1 MDNAQEIYARFLSGD
16 AAAFDD
22 LVRAFRVPLTR
33 FLTAYLH
40 DPDLAEDV
48 AADCFAYVW
57 AYPKRYIFRSGVKTY
72 LFMLG
77 RSRAIDRLRREK
89 RVVFVEPDDPVLAA
103 EASVGPQGDLEER
116 EKRRAL
122 IAAVRELPEEER
134 LAVTLV
140 YYEEL
145 SYKDAARVMG
155 KSAKQV
161 DHLLVKARRHL
172 KAVLKDWGDQL

>member
-1 MDNAQEIYARFLSGD
+1 MDNAQELYARFLSGD

-22 LVRAFRVPLTR
+22 LVRTFRVPLTR

-40 DPDLAEDV
+40 DPFLAQDV

-57 AYPKRYIFRSGVKTY
+57 AYPKRYNFKSGVKTY

-89 RVVFVEPDDPVLAA
+89 RTVFVEPDDPVLFAG
-103 EASVGPQGDLEER
+103 ASAGPQEDTEEK
-116 EKRRAL
+116 EKRAALRQAVRAL
-122 IAAVRELPEEER
+122 PEDERQAVY
-134 LAVTLV
+134 LV
-140 YYEEL
+140 YDEEL
-145 SYKDAARVMG
+145 SYKDAAKVLG
-155 KSAKQV
+155 KSEKQV

-172 KAVLKDWGDQL
+172 KAALKDWGESL